1 MSRKKLKI
9 QIMERN
15 IEKSPDKHVETQK
28 SKDSGSKSP
37 KTDQIKKDTSKRLN
51 ENLKK

>member
-1 MSRKKLKI
+1 
-9 QIMERN
+9 MERN

-37 KTDQIKKDTSKRLN
+37 KTEQVKKDTAKRLN
-51 ENLKK
+51 ENFNKKK